1 MFSLALPFVGI
12 EGRGAGIDA
21 AVVHCWVFHGLFDI
35 RLDMIE
41 RMLGDDVTEQIL

>member
-1 MFSLALPFVGI
+1 MNLLSRMLSEKKIRVVGM
-12 EGRGAGIDA
+12 DA
-21 AVVHCWVFHGLFDI
+21 AVVQCLVFHGLFNI